1 MMPRRNGLA
10 PGAVLGLA
18 LAVAIGQAPAA
29 SAAEPTVASA
39 PTRDHAWVRE
49 QVDAVVDR
57 YDLPGI
63 AVGLV
68 EDGEAT
74 LVHTSGELVL
84 GSGEPVTP
92 RSLFKIASNS
102 KGMTAAVLARLVD
115 AGKLA
120 WDDPVVRH
128 LPQFRM
134 HDPWVTENMQV
145 RDLLIHNSGLP
156 QGAGDLMLWP
166 GPNDFTREDIINGLA
181 HLKPER
187 SFRSGYAYD
196 NLLYVVAGE
205 VAAAAG
211 GASYEELV
219 RREVFEPLGL
229 ERCQVG
235 AFDRDAVGDIAQP
248 HMRLDGVHV
257 AYALDPPRVPEIT
270 SAAAGGIRCGL
281 EDMLAWAQAWLD
293 PDRAP
298 DWLSA
303 EQRKAMWTAHTPLPV
318 PARQHDWSRTRLRAY
333 GYGWRLADVH
343 GQWSVSHTGTLGG
356 MYSVLHLLPDRD
368 SGFMVM
374 INGSGDAARTVLD
387 QVLVEYLLGE
397 GGDRDAVHYANALA
411 ASAAGRTASGRAPD
425 VSVREP
431 AAPSAMA
438 GWLGTWRDPWF
449 GEVTVC
455 EAGDRVEFASAR
467 SPRLSGV
474 VMDTRLGRLVDWH
487 ADSVDAEAWLRLEQ
501 GSEGPV
507 LRMAKVD
514 PDADFSYDYEDLEF
528 TRTGECPVGGR

>member
-1 MMPRRNGLA
+1 MRVRPPRV
-10 PGAVLGLA
+10 GALA
-18 LAVAIGQAPAA
+18 LALAMLAGPGHALAGGQATEPPAD
-29 SAAEPTVASA
+29 AAA
-39 PTRDHAWVRE
+39 TRDHAWLRD
-49 QVDAVVDR
+49 QVEAVVER
-57 YDLPGI
+57 YGLPGI
-63 AVGLV
+63 AVGV
-68 EDGEAT
+68 IEGGEAT
-74 LVHTSGELVL
+74 LLHTSGELVA
-84 GSGEPVTP
+84 GSGEPVTS

-102 KGMTAAVLARLVD
+102 KAMTAAVLGRLVD

-120 WDDPVVRH
+120 WDDPVIRH

-134 HDPWVTENMQV
+134 HDPWVTRHMQV

-166 GPNDFTREDIINGLA
+166 GPNDFTRADIINALA
-181 HLKPER
+181 HLRPER

-229 ERCQVG
+229 DRCQVG
-235 AFDRDAVGDIAQP
+235 AFDRYAVGDIAQP
-248 HMRLDGVHV
+248 HMRQDGTHV
-257 AYALDPPRVPEIT
+257 AYALDPPQVPEIT

-281 EDMLAWAQAWLD
+281 EDMLAWAKAWLD
-293 PDRAP
+293 PGTAP
-298 DWLSA
+298 GWLSA
-303 EQRKAMWTAHTPLPV
+303 TQRQAMWTAHTPLPV
-318 PARQHDWSRTRLRAY
+318 PSHQHDWSRTRLRAY
-333 GYGWRLADVH
+333 GYGWRLADLH
-343 GQWSVSHTGTLGG
+343 GRWSVSHTGTLGG

-368 SGFMVM
+368 AGFVVM
-374 INGSGDAARTVLD
+374 TNGSGDAARTVLD
-387 QVLVEYLLGE
+387 QVLAEYLLGE
-397 GGDRDAVHYANALA
+397 GAGRDAMYYADALA
-411 ASAAGRTASGRAPD
+411 ASAAARTASGRAPD

-431 AAPSAMA
+431 APPQAMA
-438 GWLGTWRDPWF
+438 DWLGTWSDPWF

-455 EAGDRVEFASAR
+455 PQEEGVEFRSAR
-467 SPRLSGV
+467 SPRLSGM
-474 VMDTRLGRLVDWH
+474 VMDTALGRLVDWH

-501 GSEGPV
+501 GEGGPV

-528 TRTGECPVGGR
+528 TRTGACPVGGP